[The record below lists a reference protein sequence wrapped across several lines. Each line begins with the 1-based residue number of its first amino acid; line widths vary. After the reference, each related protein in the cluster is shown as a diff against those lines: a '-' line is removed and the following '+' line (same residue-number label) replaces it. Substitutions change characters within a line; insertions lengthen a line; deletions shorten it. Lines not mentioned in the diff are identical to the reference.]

1 MQRSHLYELIL
12 TALMT
17 AVICVLAPL
26 SLPVG
31 PVPVSL
37 CTFAIILAAIV
48 LGWKRSVISVLVYML
63 LGAIGVPVFAGYSA
77 GAAALVGPTGGY
89 LLGYL
94 PLAVL
99 TGWFADHYSDIF
111 SLVVGMVLGTA
122 ILYALGTLWLA
133 KQLQMSF
140 REGLAAGVIPFI
152 PGDAAKIVITVLLGP
167 LLKNTL
173 KKAGYM
179 IR

>member
-1 MQRSHLYELIL
+1 
-12 TALMT
+12 
-17 AVICVLAPL
+17 
-26 SLPVG
+26 
-31 PVPVSL
+31 
-37 CTFAIILAAIV
+37 
-48 LGWKRSVISVLVYML
+48 YML